1 MFGRLFKKQEVK
13 EISLVT
19 PMSGEVI
26 SLEEV
31 PDPVFSQ
38 KMIGDGIAVIPTD
51 GTVVSP
57 VNGEVIQVFPTKHA
71 IGILGD
77 NGAQILIHIGIET
90 VSLQGEGFTVNVAK
104 GDRVKQG
111 DPLMQVDLNIIEE
124 KASSA
129 ITPIIITNS
138 DEMSE
143 IEKKSEKQVKAGEQE
158 ILFVRK

>member
-38 KMIGDGIAVIPTD
+38 KMMGDGIAVIPTD

-57 VNGEVIQVFPTKHA
+57 VNGEIIQVFPTKHA

>member
-1 MFGRLFKKQEVK
+1 MLGRLFKKQEVK

-38 KMIGDGIAVIPTD
+38 KMMGDGIAVIPTD

-57 VNGEVIQVFPTKHA
+57 VNGEIIQVFPTKHA

>member
-38 KMIGDGIAVIPTD
+38 KMMGDGIAVIPTD

-57 VNGEVIQVFPTKHA
+57 VNGEIIQVFPTKHA

-77 NGAQILIHIGIET
+77 NDAQILIHIGIET